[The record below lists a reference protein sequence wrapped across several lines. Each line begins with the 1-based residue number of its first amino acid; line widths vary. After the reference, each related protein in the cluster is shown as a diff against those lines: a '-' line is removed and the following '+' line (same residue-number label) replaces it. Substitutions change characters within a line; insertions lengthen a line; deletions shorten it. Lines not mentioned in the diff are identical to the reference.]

1 MKIFQTQVI
10 ASYFKGVEHSD
21 FYCVTVVSAYF
32 EFLNQKVN
40 LSFRL
45 PRGCWL
51 RFQNFSAFAVR
62 KESKRRKGLMRKT
75 VFQLKRFNIGNLL
88 HKSWRL
94 EK

>member
-21 FYCVTVVSAYF
+21 FYCVTVVSTF
-32 EFLNQKVN
+32 FNLFNLKLN
-40 LSFRL
+40 LFRL
-45 PRGCWL
+45 PGSCWL